1 MKRILAFA
9 AALLF
14 LCCLLAGC
22 GTAPQDSDKLSVV
35 ATLFPQYDFARNIAG
50 ERADVT
56 LLLDFGA
63 DAHTYDPTPADI
75 LRIARADLFIY
86 TGDGM
91 ELWAK
96 KLLAS
101 ADIAAAVESGSL
113 RVLDLSQAVTL
124 IPADADDHDHDHDAD
139 DHDHDA
145 DDHDHDADHDHGD
158 ADPHI
163 WTSPANAAAMCRAI
177 ADALAAADADG
188 AADYEA
194 GLAAYSAKLDELDAA
209 MLAVKRDAV
218 RDTVCFGGSFAF
230 AYLFDAYGIGHRSVF
245 SGCASHTEASPAAM
259 LAVVDAVRATGAPAV
274 LYDSPAEEK
283 TAAAIAAETGTRVLR
298 LHAIHNIAKA
308 EFDAGEDYLSLMRQ
322 NIEVLKE
329 VLD

>member
-1 MKRILAFA
+1 MKRILTFA

-113 RVLDLSQAVTL
+113 RVLDLSKAVTP
-124 IPADADDHDHDHDAD
+124 IPADADDHDHG
-139 DHDHDA
+139 
-145 DDHDHDADHDHGD
+145 DHDHGD

-177 ADALAAADADG
+177 ADALTAADADG